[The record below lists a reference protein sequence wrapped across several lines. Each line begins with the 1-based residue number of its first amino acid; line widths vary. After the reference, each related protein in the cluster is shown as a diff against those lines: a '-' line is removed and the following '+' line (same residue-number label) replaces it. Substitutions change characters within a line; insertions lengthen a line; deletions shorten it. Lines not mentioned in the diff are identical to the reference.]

1 MIKAYVIGSLTQS
14 SLIKK
19 FADQLLM
26 DLPIKYGV
34 RYVYSQPD
42 KDFQDLVKECYD
54 NIEWADIIYVIK
66 KKDGTIGNG
75 VTYELEYAKRL
86 KKQIVLIDTKDYI
99 YKLIFKI

>member
-1 MIKAYVIGSLTQS
+1 MKKAYIIGSLTQS

-19 FADQLLM
+19 FAM
-26 DLPIKYGV
+26 DLPIKYSV

-86 KKQIVLIDTKDYI
+86 KKQIVLIDTKDGI
-99 YKLIFKI
+99 HL

>member
-42 KDFQDLVKECYD
+42 KDFQDLVKECFD
-54 NIEWADIIYVIK
+54 NIEWADVIYVILK
-66 KKDGTIGNG
+66 NDGSIGRG
-75 VTYELEYAKRL
+75 VAYEIEYAKRC
-86 KKQIVLIDTKDYI
+86 KKEINIITTEEV
-99 YKLIFKI
+99 

>member
-1 MIKAYVIGSLTQS
+1 MKKAYIIGSLTQS

-19 FADQLLM
+19 FAM
-26 DLPIKYGV
+26 DLPIKYSV

-86 KKQIVLIDTKDYI
+86 KKQIVLIDTKDI
-99 YKLIFKI
+99 HL

>member
-34 RYVYSQPD
+34 RYVFSQPD
-42 KDFQDLVKECYD
+42 KDFQDLVKECFD
-54 NIEWADIIYVIK
+54 NIEWADVIYVILK
-66 KKDGTIGNG
+66 NDGSIGRGHSIRNR
-75 VTYELEYAKRL
+75 VC
-86 KKQIVLIDTKDYI
+86 
-99 YKLIFKI
+99 